1 MAEARHTALWVVGE
15 PGIGKT
21 TFCRKL
27 FASYGPE
34 LARITRPKWTTF
46 GPPRGTMGSIAHIEP
61 RDVCAAVGHWNG
73 HTFDG
78 GDSVPPSDIKPA
90 IEFYAKWFTGYKLVV
105 FDGDKFANGNAV
117 QAVRACL
124 EKETAEAIAVTGRP
138 YQFVCLHFVGE
149 RSAVEGRCARGSIQ
163 SASWVKGRRTKS
175 ARFAERFGREFGTV
189 IVIDR
194 DNPEKNVGGIDVRL
208 SA

>member
-1 MAEARHTALWVVGE
+1 MTEARHTALWVVGE
-15 PGIGKT
+15 PGVGKT

-27 FASYGPE
+27 FESYGPE
-34 LARITRPKWTTF
+34 LVRVDRPKWTTF
-46 GPPRGTMGSIAHIEP
+46 GPSKAAAEP
-61 RDVCAAVGHWNG
+61 GVVCAAVGHWNG

-90 IEFYAKWFTGYKLVV
+90 LDFYAKWFTGYKLAV

-117 QAVRACL
+117 ASVRETL
-124 EKETAEAIAVTGRP
+124 ERKTAEAIAISGMP
-138 YQFVCLHFVGE
+138 YRLVCLHFVGE
-149 RSAVEGRCARGSIQ
+149 RSAVEGRCARGSVQ

-175 ARFAERFGREFGTV
+175 ARFAERFGREFGAV

-194 DNPEKNVGGIDVRL
+194 DNPQSNAGGIDVRL